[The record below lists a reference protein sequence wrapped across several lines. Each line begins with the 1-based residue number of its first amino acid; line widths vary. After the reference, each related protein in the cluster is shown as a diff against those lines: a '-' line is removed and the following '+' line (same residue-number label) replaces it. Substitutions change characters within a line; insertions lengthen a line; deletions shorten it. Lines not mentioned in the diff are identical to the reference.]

1 MNQTQHIVADKIE
14 VHQDSKQV
22 TQQATTV
29 QVKEQTVTQAA
40 KDDKVKVESVLE
52 TKPQVVEAKSP
63 VKVEPVVE
71 TKPKVAEE
79 VKPPVKVETI
89 VDTKAKVT
97 EEIKSPVKVVPAV
110 ETKTKVI
117 EEVKPSAEVVAP
129 KVEPQPIVKP
139 EVKPEPIAPV
149 VKTPTAAKDLSKL
162 KITTAA
168 LGDTT
173 DTKETVT
180 KDSSDNNKK
189 DDKPAADPPSGGE
202 SPNDNSS
209 QSNGSGD
216 GGHSPTIKL
225 PTFFDPPPP
234 QQYETSFEVH
244 VKKEKIV
251 QHPKIT
257 RKLVVNKD
265 SLEKK
270 TEAFLQGILDE
281 EPPVD
286 YSLAAAQRK
295 LKNFKHSLHKS
306 QDTVHYTEDTITKA
320 KTGDFDNIL
329 TPAPERKD
337 PVYEYQYIVEN
348 PKTGEC
354 ISTSD
359 LNLIED
365 KDLSDNIAKMEE
377 EQYSSKFSSRFSS
390 STTSSKK
397 VEGRVFFSN
406 SHYINSL
413 SYVNVEDI
421 YCLFKP
427 INSHSFRFLVYF
439 LYVILNSKYSLV
451 LKALMLI

>member
-1 MNQTQHIVADKIE
+1 MNQTQHIVAEKVE

-22 TQQATTV
+22 TQQATTA
-29 QVKEQTVTQAA
+29 QVKEQTVTQAVTLA
-40 KDDKVKVESVLE
+40 KDEKVKVESVLE
-52 TKPQVVEAKSP
+52 TKPTVVEAISS

-79 VKPPVKVETI
+79 VKTPVKVETI

-97 EEIKSPVKVVPAV
+97 EEIKAPVKVAPVV

-117 EEVKPSAEVVAP
+117 DEVKAP

-139 EVKPEPIAPV
+139 EVKLEPVAPV

-168 LGDTT
+168 SGDTS
-173 DTKETVT
+173 DKKETVT
-180 KDSSDNNKK
+180 KDTSDNNKK

-202 SPNDNSS
+202 SPKDSSS

-306 QDTVHYTEDTITKA
+306 QDTVNYTEDTITKA

-397 VEGRVFFSN
+397 VEGRVFF
-406 SHYINSL
+406 INFRYTILS
-413 SYVNVEDI
+413 SYV
-421 YCLFKP
+421 
-427 INSHSFRFLVYF
+427 
-439 LYVILNSKYSLV
+439 
-451 LKALMLI
+451 M